1 MAAQSCDKS
10 EAYITH
16 FHQNYCFHF
25 GAITVE
31 TIEIAPTFINRGPQ
45 LSLFVALIY
54 LMNSINFIAS

>member
-1 MAAQSCDKS
+1 MKQQHRVMLWIAAQSCDKS

-31 TIEIAPTFINRGPQ
+31 AIEIAPTFI
-45 LSLFVALIY
+45 L
-54 LMNSINFIAS
+54 